1 MKKILI
7 LGILYVA
14 AIQSAVHA
22 QSRNHLTTNLFSP
35 LSSKKNVGLTY
46 HREFNSNLGLQI
58 SVFYN
63 FKLGQKILKNDE
75 FIPEFKYTFNKN
87 ALNLGGECT
96 FYFYKNRIGVYAGY
110 EKLHVNKQE
119 RFCVEATDL
128 GNGFVDCKE
137 IHAIDY
143 KDGINIVQTGFRV
156 RIPLPIEP
164 GHLSFH
170 IRPVYAYFWND
181 RNQELPDGPDMEGRS
196 QFSKN
201 IGHWNNNLLFY
212 DRGSF
217 LSIKLEVHAGI
228 SW

>member
-1 MKKILI
+1 MKKILFTGMLCI
-7 LGILYVA
+7 ATIQA
-14 AIQSAVHA
+14 AMYG
-22 QSRNHLTTNLFSP
+22 QSRNHLTTNLYSF
-35 LSSKKNVGLTY
+35 LSSKRNVGLTY
-46 HREFNSNLGLQI
+46 HRELNSNMGVQLTI
-58 SVFYN
+58 FYN
-63 FKLGQKILKNDE
+63 YELGQRILKNDE
-75 FIPEFKYTFNKN
+75 FIPEFKYSFNKN
-87 ALNLGGECT
+87 TPNFGGECT
-96 FYFYKNRIGVYAGY
+96 FYFFKNKIGVYAGY
-110 EKLHVNKQE
+110 EKLRVNKQE

-128 GNGFVDCKE
+128 GQGFLDCKE
-137 IHAIDY
+137 IQVINY
-143 KDGINIVQTGFRV
+143 VDGINIVQTGFRF

-181 RNQELPDGPDMEGRS
+181 RNPVLPEGPDMEGRS